1 MAGLCRRSCY
11 EGVDAEEALYFD
23 FTLYRLMLRLA
34 WSEPHIRPRATALF
48 VALVF
53 IPLYSGT
60 TALFYLLDN
69 LSPSLHRAR
78 IEKPVFVV
86 GHARSGTTLIHRLMV
101 SDADRFNFFLLYEL
115 LFPSLVQKRL
125 LRAVGALDRKLF
137 GSFFKKKLV
146 AAEDDA
152 LEGARDMHHVGLFV
166 PEEDDFVLTASC
178 VASTWVALF
187 PGMPEFDVYYV
198 DEWTPKR
205 RRRVMRAY
213 AAGVRRQLCLS
224 GAQKIHCSKNPSY
237 SGRITSLIEHFPDAR
252 FVVMMRDP
260 REAIPSLLKMLEK
273 AWRSQGWSE
282 ARIERSIE
290 ALIVNSVHT
299 YLYPLSVLEKHPQ
312 TKWTIVDYRDLVSQP
327 RATVEAVYDA
337 LDIEMTPA
345 VSSALEVAQQ
355 DARSHKSSHDYG
367 LEEFGIDEA
376 WLKEELRSLFD
387 RFAWDAPA
395 KEDGPPDPRK
405 QHG

>member
-1 MAGLCRRSCY
+1 M
-11 EGVDAEEALYFD
+11 
-23 FTLYRLMLRLA
+23 
-34 WSEPHIRPRATALF
+34 RPRATALF

-78 IEKPVFVV
+78 IEQPVFVV

-115 LFPSLVQKRL
+115 LFPSLLQKRL
-125 LRAVGALDRKLF
+125 LRAMGALDRKLF
-137 GSFFKKKLV
+137 SSFFQKKLV

-198 DEWTPKR
+198 DEWKPKR

-224 GAQKIHCSKNPSY
+224 GGQKIHCSKNPSY
-237 SGRITSLIEHFPDAR
+237 SGRIASLIEQFPDAR

-273 AWRSQGWSE
+273 TWRSQGWSE

-299 YLYPLSVLEKHPQ
+299 YLYPLSVLAKHPQ
-312 TKWTIVDYRDLVSQP
+312 TKWTIVDYRDLVSHP
-327 RATVEAVYDA
+327 KATVEAVYDA

-355 DARSHKSSHDYG
+355 DARSHQSSHDYE

-376 WLKEELRSLFD
+376 WLKRELRSLFD
-387 RFAWDAPA
+387 RFGWDAPA
-395 KEDGPPDPRK
+395 NDSEPPDPRK